1 MCEDRSA
8 ALFALPVRSVDEAGR
23 LIERLFEVAR
33 TDAVF
38 SDPVTQGDATV
49 IVAAELVVGMGVGFG
64 GGEDGAPDGE
74 RGSGGGGG
82 GGGYALGRPVA
93 VVSIQPHGVRV
104 TPIFDL
110 TKVAIAAITAVGAMF
125 LAYRQMQ
132 RTAAAPRNG

>member
-1 MCEDRSA
+1 MGEDRSA

-23 LIERLFEVAR
+23 LIGRLFEVAR

-49 IVAAELVVGMGVGFG
+49 IIAAELVVGMGVGFG
-64 GGEDGAPDGE
+64 GGEDGAADGE
-74 RGSGGGGG
+74 RGSGGG

-93 VVSIQPHGVRV
+93 VVSIQPHGVQV